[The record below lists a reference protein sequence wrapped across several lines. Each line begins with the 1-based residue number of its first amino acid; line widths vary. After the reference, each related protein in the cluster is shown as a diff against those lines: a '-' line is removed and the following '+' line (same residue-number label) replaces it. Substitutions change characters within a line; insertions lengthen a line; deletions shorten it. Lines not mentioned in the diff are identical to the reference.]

1 MNFQRYKR
9 KAEEEEE
16 KNKRQLKI
24 CNKQKTSSQFS
35 DVSLNVTVRVK
46 EANKQKPKKR

>member
-1 MNFQRYKR
+1 MNFQRY
-9 KAEEEEE
+9 E
-16 KNKRQLKI
+16 KKEKKSKRQLMI

-46 EANKQKPKKR
+46 EKKT